1 MLPYFPNCYQN
12 KQCGQQSPRALGPRS
27 AWCLE
32 PHRQE
37 WAVSLKEKIILLGHK
52 RGVSH
57 LHWFLHFSW
66 QPSLWFSGISMTYSK
81 ECASPLAALLGS
93 WPGVRGCAPS
103 FVTLLSGVKPTLP
116 PPASHERSSYSGHR
130 CAPHLPNY
138 VLFFLRVFPPATAS
152 FFLSVPF
159 PFEISFW
166 IFLSIHLLNRS
177 SEEAHASPWLPL
189 L

>member
-52 RGVSH
+52 RGVPH

-116 PPASHERSSYSGHR
+116 PPPRMRGHLTQDTGALRTCPTTYFSS
-130 CAPHLPNY
+130 C
-138 VLFFLRVFPPATAS
+138 V
-152 FFLSVPF
+152 
-159 PFEISFW
+159 
-166 IFLSIHLLNRS
+166 S
-177 SEEAHASPWLPL
+177 SLPL
-189 L
+189 LPHSFSLYLFLSRSHFGYFYPFIF